1 MKVSWRWLSEFIVL
15 PDDDPEQL
23 AGSLA
28 SLGHEVEGYELL
40 EPQFNGVVVAR
51 VTAIRAHPNADK
63 VRLATIDFSSGEL
76 EVVCGAWNFD
86 EGATV
91 AYATVGSELAGGFK
105 VDEREIRG
113 VMSPGMIASERE
125 LGLADDHEGILLL
138 DSGLELGS
146 DVRDHVDL
154 PDVVFDLS
162 ITPNRPDAMSMLGIA
177 RDLAAKFE
185 LEVRDRE
192 VEVTEQDPPSDL
204 VVTIEDAE
212 ACPRFVARLARNV
225 SVGPSPLWMRQ
236 RLERAGVRPI
246 SNVVDIT
253 NYVMLEM
260 GQPLHAFDHDLVRGG
275 QLRVHR
281 AVEGTTMT
289 TLDEVAR
296 DLDPDDIVISDAEG
310 ISSLAGVMGGS
321 ISEVGDATTN
331 VLVEAAN
338 WHPPSILYT
347 SKRHNLRTE
356 ASARFERGVDPNL
369 PFRAATRATALL
381 VELAGAEAASG
392 VVDLYRTP
400 VAPAEVALPIDE
412 IERLLG
418 TAFSSE
424 HAANLLARL
433 GLEVSGTDPLQV
445 LVPTYRPDVTRPA
458 DLIEEI
464 ARLHGYDQFPATL
477 PRGTGGGLSP
487 AQTRER
493 NVRARLVGAGLT
505 EAATLSFMSAGDLDV
520 LGVPA
525 DDERRLTI
533 KVKNPL
539 SEEEEIL
546 RSTLL
551 PGLLKVAAR
560 NLSYGE
566 SGVALFEIGSVFLAR
581 PSPFYERLPD
591 QPHHVGLLMT
601 GQPGSPGLNTEP
613 READVFELTAVVEN
627 LLSGL
632 GIQDFELQQ
641 QARAGYH
648 PGRGAALIING
659 REAGSVGEI
668 HPAAART
675 FGISGR
681 VGVAEIALAPL
692 LEPVPV
698 WSLEEPSTYPYLQFD
713 LAFELSDDIPSSS
726 LIAAVHEAQAEVESV
741 RLFDEFHLGDGR
753 KSLAVRV
760 VLRAQDRTLTNEEA
774 APVRHAIIQ
783 HVATRLGGTL
793 RGAG

>member
-1 MKVSWRWLSEFIVL
+1 
-15 PDDDPEQL
+15 
-23 AGSLA
+23 
-28 SLGHEVEGYELL
+28 
-40 EPQFNGVVVAR
+40 
-51 VTAIRAHPNADK
+51 
-63 VRLATIDFSSGEL
+63 
-76 EVVCGAWNFD
+76 
-86 EGATV
+86 
-91 AYATVGSELAGGFK
+91 
-105 VDEREIRG
+105 
-113 VMSPGMIASERE
+113 
-125 LGLADDHEGILLL
+125 
-138 DSGLELGS
+138 
-146 DVRDHVDL
+146 
-154 PDVVFDLS
+154 
-162 ITPNRPDAMSMLGIA
+162 
-177 RDLAAKFE
+177 
-185 LEVRDRE
+185 
-192 VEVTEQDPPSDL
+192 
-204 VVTIEDAE
+204 
-212 ACPRFVARLARNV
+212 
-225 SVGPSPLWMRQ
+225 
-236 RLERAGVRPI
+236 
-246 SNVVDIT
+246 
-253 NYVMLEM
+253 
-260 GQPLHAFDHDLVRGG
+260 
-275 QLRVHR
+275 
-281 AVEGTTMT
+281 MT

-392 VVDLYRTP
+392 VVDLYPAP

-433 GLEVSGTDPLQV
+433 GMEVSGTDPLQV

-464 ARLHGYDQFPATL
+464 ARLHGYDQFPPTL
-477 PRGTGGGLSP
+477 PRGAGGGLSP
-487 AQTRER
+487 SQTRER
-493 NVRARLVGAGLT
+493 NLGARLVGAGLT
-505 EAATLSFMSAGDLDV
+505 EVATLSFMSAGDLDV

-581 PSPFYERLPD
+581 PSSFYERLPD

-641 QARAGYH
+641 QAQAGYH

-668 HPAAART
+668 HPTAART

-698 WSLEEPSTYPYLQFD
+698 WSLDEPSTYPYLQFD
-713 LAFELSDDIPSSS
+713 LAFELSDNIPSSS

-741 RLFDEFHLGDGR
+741 RLFDKFHLGDGR

-774 APVRHAIIQ
+774 APVRQAIIQ